1 MEERSMTKKT
11 ITETTEAMNAEMP
24 SDWQQ
29 VYLTSASV
37 VGTSWLDF
45 MGERFH
51 AYAHAIDDISH
62 CHDLNEAWRVHTAF
76 GQETVK
82 AYGEQAA
89 KLGSMMLEATNGDA
103 AGKPN

>member
-1 MEERSMTKKT
+1 MTK
-11 ITETTEAMNAEMP
+11 TTSTQTSDAPTTAMPAE
-24 SDWQQ
+24 WQQ
-29 VYLTSASV
+29 AYLESASA

-62 CHDLNEAWRVHTAF
+62 CHDLNEAWRVQATF
-76 GQETVK
+76 GQQTAK

-89 KLGSMMLEATNGDA
+89 KLGSVMLKATYDGMS
-103 AGKPN
+103 K

>member
-1 MEERSMTKKT
+1 MTKQSNTQAPDAPTKV
-11 ITETTEAMNAEMP
+11 MPAE
-24 SDWQQ
+24 WQQ
-29 VYLTSASV
+29 AYLASASA

-45 MGERFH
+45 LGGRFH

-62 CHDLNEAWRVHTAF
+62 CHDLNEAWRVQAAF

-89 KLGSMMLEATNGDA
+89 KLGSMMLKATNGDA
-103 AGKPN
+103 GSTSK